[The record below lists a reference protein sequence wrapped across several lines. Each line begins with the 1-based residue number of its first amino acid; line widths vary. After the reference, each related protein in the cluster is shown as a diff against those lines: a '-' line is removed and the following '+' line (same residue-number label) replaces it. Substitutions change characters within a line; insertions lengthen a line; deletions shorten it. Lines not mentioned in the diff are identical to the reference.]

1 MRQHRVRAWFFP
13 SATLAVRTDIFT
25 TYSHHADYNWGGD
38 FRELYFLV
46 GSGGGLRS
54 ISVTTAI
61 ERAPFFPTARTAK
74 K

>member
-1 MRQHRVRAWFFP
+1 MRGSLGR
-13 SATLAVRTDIFT
+13 S
-25 TYSHHADYNWGGD
+25 S
-38 FRELYFLV
+38 LYFLV